1 MWEDNELNSPPPLV
15 YNPPL
20 VLQLVWAVPVVLFK
34 LWRQRVPVV
43 LFKLWR
49 QSELKHRQEFARV
62 RGAFI
67 YDTVYTKY
75 PSLEPRTQLR

>member
-20 VLQLVWAVPVVLFK
+20 VLQLVWA
-34 LWRQRVPVV
+34 VPVV